1 MAPNWVSASYGTLVS
16 LMFAPMFV
24 PVPIAAQMMGLST
37 VIIIISSYNA
47 AERERKRRREGDTDP
62 RDVIGRDQA
71 MRFPLVASVALFGM
85 FLAFKY
91 LPKEWV
97 SFLLTLY
104 GISFGALAFGGVLGA
119 LFESLNQL
127 PAVFKKQFGHKDYLM
142 LSLCDIL
149 GMLFA
154 APIAV
159 WYYKT
164 RMWLPNNILA
174 TSLAL
179 SAIDMLAIPDFKSAS
194 VLLLG
199 LFVYDIFWVFGSK
212 SVFGSNVMVSVAKQ
226 FEGPI
231 KLIFPKFLGAG
242 PKDTS
247 MLGLG
252 DIVIPGLFIAL
263 MLRFDVRH
271 CNLSQS
277 IPSRLPYFFGAIV
290 AYIAG
295 LVATYMALTVFQAA
309 QPALLY
315 LVPACLLT
323 ALGMSAIN
331 SEIGELIMYTEEE
344 EDEKSATK
352 KGDALD
358 STDSSTDVL
367 KSADTEPSTIH
378 STTEHLE
385 SKKDQ

>member
-1 MAPNWVSASYGTLVS
+1 
-16 LMFAPMFV
+16 
-24 PVPIAAQMMGLST
+24 MMGLST

-97 SFLLTLY
+97 SFLLTMY
-104 GISFGALAFGGVLGA
+104 GITFGALAFAGVLGTY
-119 LFESLNQL
+119 FESVKQL
-127 PAVFKKQFGHKDYLM
+127 PPLFKKQYGHKDYLT
-142 LSLCDIL
+142 LSLCDVL
-149 GMLFA
+149 GVIFA
-154 APIAV
+154 VPIAV

-174 TSLAL
+174 VSLAL
-179 SAIDMLAIPDFKSAS
+179 SAIDMLAIPDFKSSA

-212 SVFGSNVMVSVAKQ
+212 SVFGSNVMVAVAKQ

-242 PKDTS
+242 PNDTS

-263 MLRFDVRH
+263 MLRFDIRH
-271 CNLSQS
+271 CNLSQA
-277 IPSRLPYFFGAIV
+277 IPSRLPYFFSAV
-290 AYIAG
+290 LAYIAG
-295 LVATYMALTVFQAA
+295 LVATYAALTVFEAA

-315 LVPACLLT
+315 LVPSCLLT
-323 ALGMSAIN
+323 ALGMSAVKR
-331 SEIGELIMYTEEE
+331 EMVELIAYTEEE
-344 EDEKSATK
+344 EDEKSAAK
-352 KGDALD
+352 KGMTTAP
-358 STDSSTDVL
+358 DSSAP
-367 KSADTEPSTIH
+367 SADVTAASGTEPSTLSS
-378 STTEHLE
+378 STTENSE